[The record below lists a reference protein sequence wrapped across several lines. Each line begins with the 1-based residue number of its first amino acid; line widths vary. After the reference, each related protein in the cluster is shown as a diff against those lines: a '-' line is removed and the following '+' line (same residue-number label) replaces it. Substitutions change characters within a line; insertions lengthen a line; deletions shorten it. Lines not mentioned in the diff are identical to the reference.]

1 MKKIANIFLV
11 FIAMQSISNAQC
23 GINYAEIL
31 KKNCSGVYLRHQDCS
46 NASGS
51 DIKLVL
57 TKDNKYAIYLLNPS
71 KSLPKLKIS
80 VSNAF
85 PLQNFQESVNLNENY
100 SVYTFKV
107 DETSE
112 YGFKLDFGIDEK
124 ECVLLAIYLRNDNNY
139 KPGIYKSFDEFKYGN
154 PSVEL
159 DYQILN
165 SKHDYSKGKLDYY
178 KFDINK
184 KNFQALGKIFGFS
197 DGKDIYIDFSYPKL
211 NSKPEFVKMEY
222 MFKYC
227 YFEYVKNIPVYA
239 GSVVTIAPTLVQAL
253 LDINSGEVF
262 VLNKQTIK
270 EILADDQV
278 LLEEFNNISGKEKV
292 LKEYLVKYLDKYYA
306 N

>member
-1 MKKIANIFLV
+1 
-11 FIAMQSISNAQC
+11 MQSTFLIPVNQFQS
-23 GINYAEIL
+23 
-31 KKNCSGVYLRHQDCS
+31 
-46 NASGS
+46 
-51 DIKLVL
+51 
-57 TKDNKYAIYLLNPS
+57 
-71 KSLPKLKIS
+71 LKIS

-184 KNFQALGKIFGFS
+184 KNLQALGKIFGFS

-227 YFEYVKNIPVYA
+227 YFEYVTKHTGLCWFCSNNSTNFGT
-239 GSVVTIAPTLVQAL
+239 GST
-253 LDINSGEVF
+253 
-262 VLNKQTIK
+262 
-270 EILADDQV
+270 
-278 LLEEFNNISGKEKV
+278 
-292 LKEYLVKYLDKYYA
+292 
-306 N
+306 